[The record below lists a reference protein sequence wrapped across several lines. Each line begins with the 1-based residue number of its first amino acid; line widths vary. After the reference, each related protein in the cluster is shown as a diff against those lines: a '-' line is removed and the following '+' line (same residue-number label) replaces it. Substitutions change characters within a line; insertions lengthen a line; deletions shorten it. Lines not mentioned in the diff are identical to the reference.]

1 MFKRVTYLVM
11 KKEDRLTLNQARAV
25 LKALTTVDVDAVLS
39 GQDKPNLRIAMEKL
53 EEAVEQA
60 AYQHDARSERD
71 QRIAREALPIFLKQ

>member
-60 AYQHDARSERD
+60 AYQHEVRSERD

>member
-25 LKALTTVDVDAVLS
+25 LKALTTVDVEAVLS

-53 EEAVEQA
+53 EEAVE
-60 AYQHDARSERD
+60 DAEYHHEIRCERD
-71 QRIAREALPIFLKQ
+71 QRIAKDS

>member
-25 LKALTTVDVDAVLS
+25 LKALTTVDVETVLS

-60 AYQHDARSERD
+60 AYQHDVRSERD
-71 QRIAREALPIFLKQ
+71 QRIAKGA

>member
-25 LKALTTVDVDAVLS
+25 LKALTTVDVEAVLS

-60 AYQHDARSERD
+60 AYEHDVRSERD
-71 QRIAREALPIFLKQ
+71 QRISKGV

>member
-25 LKALTTVDVDAVLS
+25 LKALTTVDVEAVLS

-60 AYQHDARSERD
+60 AYQHDVRCERD
-71 QRIAREALPIFLKQ
+71 QRIAKDS

>member
-25 LKALTTVDVDAVLS
+25 LKALMTVDVEAVLS

-60 AYQHDARSERD
+60 AYQHDVRSERD
-71 QRIAREALPIFLKQ
+71 QRIAKGA